1 MNIPTDL
8 KFAMSDEW
16 IRVEGN
22 IATIGITNYAQ
33 DSLSDIVFFEAV
45 VSVGETV
52 NVKDQIGTVES
63 VKAAADINTP
73 LAGKVIAINEE
84 LTSAPDIIN
93 TDPYAKGWMVKI
105 EFNGQPALD
114 HLMDAAGYEKYLE
127 ERSH

>member
-16 IRVEGN
+16 IRIEGN
-22 IATIGITNYAQ
+22 VATIGITDYAQ

-45 VSVGETV
+45 VSPGDTV
-52 NVKDQIGTVES
+52 KAKDQIGTVES

-84 LTSAPDIIN
+84 LGSAPDIIN
-93 TDPYAKGWMVKI
+93 TDPYGKGWMVKI
-105 EFNGQPALD
+105 EFSEPPALE

-127 ERSH
+127 ERNH